1 MGFTSSRF
9 TCKISIWIC
18 SYASYAANTEASK
31 HVQRSRSLLRL
42 KMAQFPTGHDQPP
55 VRAQA
60 SSFRYTTHA
69 MVTQISNEHRRSV
82 KIWGDSG
89 PTPLLYSWKSEESRW
104 SWCSGGWEGVQ
115 GVAVE
120 VGGGVGVES
129 HRSSTGLLGTT
140 ETRAWLSEG
149 TKLRQNVPYNA
160 LRCDNGQSNM
170 GGGGVGILLNHA
182 PFSRGGGGRRGV
194 RDNSTIHALEA
205 LKAPPPH
212 VLLCHCPSVCPHLP
226 LPPLYFGGFVKHAL
240 KIYVWTMR

>member
-42 KMAQFPTGHDQPP
+42 KMAQFHTGHDQPP

-104 SWCSGGWEGVQ
+104 SWCSGGWEGVR

-120 VGGGVGVES
+120 VGGGGVES

-160 LRCDNGQSNM
+160 LRCDNGQPNM
-170 GGGGVGILLNHA
+170 GGGVGILLNHA

-205 LKAPPPH
+205 LKAPPSPRPA
-212 VLLCHCPSVCPHLP
+212 LSLP
-226 LPPLYFGGFVKHAL
+226 IRLPPPAPPPTLFWRVC
-240 KIYVWTMR
+240 

>member
-42 KMAQFPTGHDQPP
+42 KMAQFHTGHDQPP

-82 KIWGDSG
+82 KTWGDSG
-89 PTPLLYSWKSEESRW
+89 PTPLLYSWKSGESRW
-104 SWCSGGWEGVQ
+104 SWCSGGWEGVR
-115 GVAVE
+115 GVGVE
-120 VGGGVGVES
+120 VGVGGVES

-160 LRCDNGQSNM
+160 LRCDNGQPNM
-170 GGGGVGILLNHA
+170 GGGGWGFYLTTPLF
-182 PFSRGGGGRRGV
+182 PEGEGGGGGWETTAPFTHWKHSKPPPPRP
-194 RDNSTIHALEA
+194 ALS
-205 LKAPPPH
+205 LPPPAPPPT
-212 VLLCHCPSVCPHLP
+212 LFWRVC
-226 LPPLYFGGFVKHAL
+226 
-240 KIYVWTMR
+240 